1 MTCRI
6 VHAGQL
12 SDSFEVKTGVHQGCS
27 LSPFLFLLSID
38 WIMKSMTTGKRNG
51 IQWTLWTQLDDLDFV
66 DDLALLSHRRN
77 QMQDKTT
84 RLESTS
90 KQTGLKINTRK
101 TGLMR
106 FNTTSN
112 AAVTVGGE
120 PIKEVESFVY
130 LGSVIDQQG
139 GTDRDLTARVGKARG
154 AFVMLKK
161 VWASREI
168 SLETKLRIF
177 NSNVKAVFL
186 YGPETWR
193 MTKTLRQKIQ
203 TFIDT
208 CLEAHLSDSLA
219 VDNQK

>member
-1 MTCRI
+1 
-6 VHAGQL
+6 
-12 SDSFEVKTGVHQGCS
+12 
-27 LSPFLFLLSID
+27 
-38 WIMKSMTTGKRNG
+38 MTTGKRNG
-51 IQWTLWTQLDDLDFV
+51 IQWTLWTQLDDLDCV

-101 TGLMR
+101 TELMR

-139 GTDRDLTARVGKARG
+139 GTDRDVTARVGKARG

-168 SLETKLRIF
+168 RLETKLRIF
-177 NSNVKAVFL
+177 NSNVKAVLL

-208 CLEAHLSDSLA
+208 CLEAHL
-219 VDNQK
+219 